1 MRLRR
6 VIPNLPDVVLRR
18 IFDFLTYEQL
28 CKAEC
33 VCRRWQSIVLSI
45 MRRTIHE
52 ITVERFGVSSPS
64 VHQVVAFRRL
74 SISCPG
80 NAYDFLAGVIRR
92 SRLSLVRMT
101 TDIEFLANLQHVHV
115 NKEERRKYFSNVE
128 ELWLLIIDCS
138 DDITERFL
146 AMESVLFTEIL
157 FLTIQVHLRAPFY
170 SNVAKVINAFVQ
182 RYPKATTRLEIHA
195 ENSSMIINQLLELPP
210 VSLRRIKLICTE
222 FNLPRFRFSHLYR
235 VMKDRNIKAKSIAVR
250 DWTLLFDPSTP
261 ITAHPIDVLRI
272 SSCAVEA
279 VDDFVATLQLTAK
292 QPIPKRKRIV
302 RPDGAAPKLKKP
314 DVIDGLPVKVKR
326 TTKRK
331 LSFIKKLELAG
342 QCTFRQLQF
351 LQNKAH
357 EELEKRL
364 AVAIPEMVVN
374 SDDIYYCW

>member
-101 TDIEFLANLQHVHV
+101 TDIEFLANLQHVS
-115 NKEERRKYFSNVE
+115 RRKYFSNVE

-292 QPIPKRKRIV
+292 QPV
-302 RPDGAAPKLKKP
+302 R
-314 DVIDGLPVKVKR
+314 R
-326 TTKRK
+326 
-331 LSFIKKLELAG
+331 
-342 QCTFRQLQF
+342 
-351 LQNKAH
+351 
-357 EELEKRL
+357 
-364 AVAIPEMVVN
+364 N
-374 SDDIYYCW
+374 SVS